1 MMGQVPLFLL
11 KSANFLE
18 ALTNVISMDAINR
31 PIYEKTDK
39 IGDHVFFVI
48 QNTEIFGIV

>member
-18 ALTNVISMDAINR
+18 ALTNLISMDALNR
-31 PIYEKTDK
+31 PVFEKSDK
-39 IGDHVFFVI
+39 IPEHVFFVI
-48 QNTEIFGIV
+48 

>member
-18 ALTNVISMDAINR
+18 ALTSVISMDAINR
-31 PIYEKTDK
+31 PVYEKTDK

-48 QNTEIFGIV
+48 

>member
-18 ALTNVISMDAINR
+18 ALTNLISMDALNR
-31 PIYEKTDK
+31 PVFEKSDK
-39 IGDHVFFVI
+39 IAEHVFFVI
-48 QNTEIFGIV
+48 